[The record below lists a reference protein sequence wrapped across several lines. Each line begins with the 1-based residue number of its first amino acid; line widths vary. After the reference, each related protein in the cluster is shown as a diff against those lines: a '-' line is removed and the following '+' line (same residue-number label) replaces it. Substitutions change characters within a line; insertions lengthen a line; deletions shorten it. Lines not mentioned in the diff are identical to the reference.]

1 MTCNQD
7 PNVTSADVIRIFAGV
22 RPADFKEDFIVEMS
36 ELTDGFVHVAAIQ
49 SPGLASAPA
58 IAKRV
63 VRIVT
68 DDYRKK
74 GKNLVPKADF
84 IAERKAGVRFNQLSH
99 EEQDELI
106 KDPNTAI
113 SYADASRFQKGKS

>member
-1 MTCNQD
+1 M
-7 PNVTSADVIRIFAGV
+7 
-22 RPADFKEDFIVEMS
+22 EMS

-68 DDYRKK
+68 DDYRKR
-74 GKNLVPKADF
+74 
-84 IAERKAGVRFNQLSH
+84 ERTWCRKQILLPREKRACV
-99 EEQDELI
+99 LI
-106 KDPNTAI
+106 
-113 SYADASRFQKGKS
+113 S